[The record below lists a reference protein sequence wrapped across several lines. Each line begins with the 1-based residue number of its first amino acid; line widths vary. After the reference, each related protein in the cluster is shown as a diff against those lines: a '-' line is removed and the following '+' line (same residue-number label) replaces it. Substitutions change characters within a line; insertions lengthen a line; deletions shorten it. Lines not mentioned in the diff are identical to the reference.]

1 MTQFLSQLINGVALG
16 AGYALLAVGWSVLLS
31 AARLVNFSH
40 GQLYMLGA
48 FVTWW
53 SMSSLGLPYYAAVPI
68 AVIVVGLIGFLMQGL
83 MSKLIVSQNLVSL
96 MLVTLAFGYIITG
109 GASMI
114 FSGNPR
120 QIASP
125 AMGDRIYMLN
135 TYITVQEI
143 VIVIAALALYGI
155 TWLVLEKTTAG
166 RKVRGVAEDPFLA
179 RLYGISPGKI
189 YAGVFVFSAASAALA
204 GALIGPRH
212 PILTSMG
219 FEEVI
224 ITFLVVVLGGIGSI
238 IGGLVAGFGLGLFV
252 ALFGAYVSPAYAMP
266 AAFAVLLVLLV
277 VRPQG
282 LKVKS

>member
-1 MTQFLSQLINGVALG
+1 MSHFLSQIINGLALG

-40 GQLYMLGA
+40 GQLYMVGA

-53 SMSSLGLPYYAAVPI
+53 TMSSFGVPYAVAVPV
-68 AVIVVGLIGFLMQGL
+68 AVIVVGLLGFVMQAM
-83 MSKLIVSQNLVSL
+83 MSKLIISQNLVNL
-96 MLVTLAFGYIITG
+96 MLVTLAFGYIFTG
-109 GASMI
+109 GASLI
-114 FSGNPR
+114 FGGNPR
-120 QIASP
+120 QIAAP
-125 AMGDRIYMLN
+125 PMGERLYIFN
-135 TYITVQEI
+135 TYITMQEV
-143 VIVIAALALYGI
+143 VIVIAALVLYGV

-179 RLYGISPGKI
+179 RLYGISPAKV
-189 YAGVFVFSAASAALA
+189 YAGVFVFSVASAALA

-238 IGGLVAGFGLGLFV
+238 IGGLIAGFGLGLFI
-252 ALFGAYVSPAYAMP
+252 ALFGAYVSPAFAMP

-277 VRPQG
+277 LRPQG